1 MLRFT
6 KPLLHLIATA
16 FLVLTMSTRGADR
29 PNVIL
34 IIGDDISWDDFGC
47 YGNTAARTPNTD
59 RLARN
64 GIRFTNAFLTA
75 SSCSPSR
82 SSIVTGRYPH
92 NNGAASELHRPIASN
107 SARVAAY
114 PV

>member
-1 MLRFT
+1 MTTLPRT
-6 KPLLHLIATA
+6 
-16 FLVLTMSTRGADR
+16 LVLFAATLALAVGVASHGADR

-47 YGNTAARTPNTD
+47 YGNTAARTPHID
-59 RLARN
+59 RLSRD
-64 GIRFTNAFLTA
+64 GILFTNSFLTA

-82 SSIVTGRYPH
+82 SSTVTGRYPH

-107 SARVAAY
+107 LVWFPSVLR
-114 PV
+114 